1 MVLSG
6 AEVAKHNNKDST
18 WVIIHGKVYDVTD
31 FAPGRINRWI
41 AGIITDTIQSIREE
55 LRSSINGL

>member
-6 AEVAKHNNKDST
+6 AEVAKHSSKEST

-31 FAPGRINRWI
+31 FAPGNSNALSQNI
-41 AGIITDTIQSIREE
+41 G
-55 LRSSINGL
+55 